1 MLRDDQIREAN
12 RFMKD
17 VYNLIKRKTI
27 TQEWYTAKYHEIQ
40 KEVGGNRGRIY
51 WAIRKLKEKGLI
63 VVSQLES
70 GNMVMTNSYKLNY
83 EKE

>member
-1 MLRDDQIREAN
+1 MLRDDQIKEAN
-12 RFMKD
+12 VFMMKIYD
-17 VYNLIKRKTI
+17 LIKRKTI
-27 TQEWYTAKYHEIQ
+27 TQEWYTANYPEIQ
-40 KEVGGNRGRIY
+40 QEIGGNRGRIY

-63 VVSQLES
+63 IVSQLES